1 MYGFMDES
9 GAPGATTSYNDFLVV
24 SLVLFSNKESME
36 NCSAA
41 IDRLRR
47 QLGKTPS
54 YEFHRSSNS
63 TLSQREFDK
72 LLRSLDFRFI
82 TVAIRKSKTKKHAS
96 YARITE
102 LLIREILAQELTGLK
117 IEMDSNPLLYAE
129 LRKQLK
135 LRKLTSIHIKEQRS
149 HSNNL
154 IQLADY
160 VVNISS
166 KKVKNTP
173 TSPELYRVIAKKA
186 LAFVEISA

>member
-9 GAPGATTSYNDFLVV
+9 GAPGAATSYNDFLVV
-24 SLVLFSNKESME
+24 SLVLFSNKETME

-41 IDRLRR
+41 IDRLRKR
-47 QLGKTPS
+47 LGKTPS

-63 TLSQREFDK
+63 PPSQREFGK
-72 LLRSLDFRFI
+72 LLRGLDFRFI
-82 TVAIRKSKTKKHAS
+82 TVAIRKSKMKKHAS

-117 IEMDSNPLLYAE
+117 IEMDSNPHLYAE
-129 LRKQLK
+129 LRKHLK
-135 LRKLTSIHIKEQRS
+135 LRKLTSIHVKEQRS

-166 KKVKNTP
+166 KYSLQETTQGNGLTGADMPVRF
-173 TSPELYRVIAKKA
+173 SM
-186 LAFVEISA
+186 